1 MCMKTKTFFSLFLAS
16 LVVWP
21 AAVGCGGNDD
31 DLPGSIEDRPQA
43 TVPGDSIAKDS
54 LPTDSVPSDSIPTD
68 SIPGDSV
75 PTDTIPLDTIPAD
88 LDTIPAIVPP
98 VERLDTIN
106 SLTPEDPMS
115 PTLVPGITFYATDG
129 VSTFFFEV
137 TSETTCQVMPDIY
150 YSQRDYDDI
159 NVYENDVRIPSVVR
173 YRGYWLNVTRIAD
186 RAFEK
191 SKWMTSLSIP
201 TTITE
206 LGNNLVPECK
216 RLTRV
221 TFTGQRRRINGSAFQ
236 WPGNGFRV
244 RVEAVVPPAF
254 EGELINTRTI
264 LEVPRGTLSAYKR
277 SEMAKDFTEIVE
289 YDF

>member
-1 MCMKTKTFFSLFLAS
+1 MTHHQISFFLFFAS
-16 LVVWP
+16 FVVLP
-21 AAVGCGGNDD
+21 AVVGCVGNDD
-31 DLPGSIEDRPQA
+31 DLPGSIEERPVITPNDSITNDSIPSDTIPSD
-43 TVPGDSIAKDS
+43 TVPKDS
-54 LPTDSVPSDSIPTD
+54 LPSDM
-68 SIPGDSV
+68 
-75 PTDTIPLDTIPAD
+75 IPLDTIPSD

-98 VERLDTIN
+98 LERLDTIN
-106 SLTPEDPMS
+106 SLTPEDPM
-115 PTLVPGITFYATDG
+115 PPVLVPGITFHATNG

-137 TSETTCQVMPDIY
+137 TSETTCQVTQDIY
-150 YSQRDYDDI
+150 YSERDYDNI

-173 YRGYWLNVTRIAD
+173 YRGYLLNVTRIAD
-186 RAFEK
+186 GAFAK

-216 RLTRV
+216 RLTCV
-221 TFTGQRRRINGSAFQ
+221 TFTGQRRCINGSAFR

-254 EGELINTRTI
+254 EGELVNTRTI

-277 SEMAKDFTEIVE
+277 SKMAKDFTDIVE